1 MKRTC
6 ILLASVQVFLL
17 MTCGFVTVTF
27 GAKSGRHLMEEGDSN
42 DDMLPLE
49 SIVSTLL
56 NALDLLCTAVFA
68 FSAALMAGKKGMDLL
83 GMMVV
88 STVTS
93 TAGGTIRD
101 AILGFTPVFWIQ
113 RPIYLLICLVVT
125 IATYVLWPKLENR
138 YGWKDSAKIVCIAD
152 SLGLGAFA
160 VLGTQ
165 KAAEVNGLD
174 PCIWIVSGLMS
185 ATFGGIARDVLC
197 QEPAPRAL
205 YPQRTMY
212 AIHPLLGSAVYAGL
226 ISKLHVQKD
235 KAAIISFVL
244 ISTTRVLSFNS
255 PLRLPHW
262 KSESE
267 KKAHA
272 THKHE
277 NLT

>member
-1 MKRTC
+1 MKRV
-6 ILLASVQVFLL
+6 LLASSVQVFLL
-17 MTCGFVTVTF
+17 MLTCGFVTATF
-27 GAKSGRHLMEEGDSN
+27 GAKSGRRLMEEGDSN

-49 SIVSTLL
+49 SIASTLL

-101 AILGFTPVFWIQ
+101 VILGFTPVFWIQ

-125 IATYVLWPKLENR
+125 IATYVLWPKLESR

-152 SLGLGAFA
+152 ALGLGAFA

-165 KAAEVNGLD
+165 KAAQVSGLD
-174 PCIWIVSGLMS
+174 PCVWIVSGLMS

-197 QEPAPRAL
+197 QEPPRAL
-205 YPQRTMY
+205 YSQRTMY

-235 KAAIISFVL
+235 KAAIMSFVL
-244 ISTTRVLSFNS
+244 ISSTRILSFKS

-267 KKAHA
+267 KAHA

>member
-1 MKRTC
+1 MKR

-17 MTCGFVTVTF
+17 LTCGFVTVTF
-27 GAKSGRHLMEEGDSN
+27 GAKSGHLLMEEGDSN

-49 SIVSTLL
+49 SIASTLS
-56 NALDLLCTAVFA
+56 NALDLLCTAVYA

-152 SLGLGAFA
+152 ALGLGAFA

-197 QEPAPRAL
+197 QEPPRAL

-226 ISKLHVQKD
+226 LSKLHVQKD
-235 KAAIISFVL
+235 KAAIMSFVL
-244 ISTTRVLSFNS
+244 ISSTRILSFNS

-267 KKAHA
+267 KAHA
-272 THKHE
+272 PHKHE